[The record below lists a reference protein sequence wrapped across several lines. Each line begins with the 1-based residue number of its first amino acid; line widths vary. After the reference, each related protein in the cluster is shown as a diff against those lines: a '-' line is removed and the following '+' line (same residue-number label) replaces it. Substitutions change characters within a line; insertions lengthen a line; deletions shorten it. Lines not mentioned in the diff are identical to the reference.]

1 MSVSE
6 YLTAEAF
13 TKHIEESPKEMVQR
27 SERLF
32 NELDALL
39 DQVGEKLQEL
49 RLASCF
55 APQGQPIVAR
65 VRVPKVRGISKT
77 LTSPKLG
84 SRVELRV
91 RGVGPA
97 SERED
102 VSTTIVVPTSAQGA
116 DTLIVDAQEQ
126 GEMIVTGRLRPRFYP
141 RHDVLVARSLDKL
154 AKLLQ
159 PDELS
164 WLKLPGAAVKKVGE
178 NEGLVWR
185 EPWCVTDDAE
195 FTLRKR
201 KVRSQPPI
209 PRRCALHHILPSTAP
224 AHHPTRS

>member
-1 MSVSE
+1 MTVSE

-13 TKHIEESPKEMVQR
+13 TKESNESPKETVQR

-65 VRVPKVRGISKT
+65 VRVPRIRNVSTT
-77 LTSPKLG
+77 LTAPKLG

-97 SERED
+97 TERED
-102 VSTTIVVPTSAQGA
+102 ISTTIVVPT
-116 DTLIVDAQEQ
+116 
-126 GEMIVTGRLRPRFYP
+126 
-141 RHDVLVARSLDKL
+141 
-154 AKLLQ
+154 AKH
-159 PDELS
+159 
-164 WLKLPGAAVKKVGE
+164 GAAVKKVGE

-185 EPWCVTDDAE
+185 EPWSVKDDAE
-195 FTLRKR
+195 FSLRKR
-201 KVRSQPPI
+201 TVRSQPPI
-209 PRRCALHHILPSTAP
+209 PRRCALHHIPPSTAP

>member
-13 TKHIEESPKEMVQR
+13 TKHIEESPKETVQR

-65 VRVPKVRGISKT
+65 VRVPKVHGISKT

-102 VSTTIVVPTSAQGA
+102 ISTTIVVPTAKQGA
-116 DTLIVDAQEQ
+116 DTLIVGAQEP
-126 GEMIVTGRLRPRFYP
+126 EERIITGRLRPRFYP

-164 WLKLPGAAVKKVGE
+164 WLKLPAAVVQTVGR
-178 NEGLVWR
+178 NVGLVWR
-185 EPWCVTDDAE
+185 EPWSINDDDDVE

-201 KVRSQPPI
+201 KVRLTHTTLVPP
-209 PRRCALHHILPSTAP
+209 
-224 AHHPTRS
+224 